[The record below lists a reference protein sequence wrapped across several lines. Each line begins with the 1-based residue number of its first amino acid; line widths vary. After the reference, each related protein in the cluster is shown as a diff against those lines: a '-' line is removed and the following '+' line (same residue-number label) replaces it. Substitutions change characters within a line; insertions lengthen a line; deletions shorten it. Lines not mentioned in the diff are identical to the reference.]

1 VTRPDLDHWLPD
13 PALRVAHRRES
24 AVGAPELWEAAQSVR
39 VGDAGA
45 LGRLVRLRIPGVP
58 TDASFDEL
66 FRSPP
71 FTVLCAGDGVVV
83 SGLVGRIWT
92 LRRDYPNLSDA
103 DEFRGWSAPGT
114 VRVLFAN
121 WVEAAAA
128 GDGRAALVSEA
139 RVGATDARGRLGL
152 AAVRPLVAASQHLI
166 ASDGIGAAVR
176 LAERR
181 YRRD

>member
-1 VTRPDLDHWLPD
+1 V
-13 PALRVAHRRES
+13 LRVSHRRES
-24 AVGAPELWEAAQSVR
+24 AAGAEALWEAAQSVR
-39 VGDAGA
+39 IRDAGA

-58 TDASFDEL
+58 ADASFDEL

-71 FTVLCAGDGVVV
+71 FAVLCASDGVVV

-92 LRRDYPNLSDA
+92 LRRDYPRLSDPE
-103 DEFRGWSAPGT
+103 EFRRWSAPGT

-121 WVEAAAA
+121 WVETAGCSDGGGEPAAP
-128 GDGRAALVSEA
+128 AALVSEA
-139 RVGATDARGRLGL
+139 RVGASDARGRLGL

-166 ASDGIGAAVR
+166 VSDGIAAAVR

-181 YRRD
+181 YRRG